1 MRLPFINSIDPY
13 AVADG
18 IIPFLIHPNQENRIM
33 ISYKLDYK

>member
-1 MRLPFINSIDPY
+1 MRLPFIHSIDLY

-18 IIPFLIHPNQENRIM
+18 IIPFLAHQNQENRIM